1 MATSSRVMKKRR
13 ENEGGKPGKKPKN
26 EEKQETKEG
35 NSGEP
40 NALKRRKI
48 GEDREPVRDRSYLV
62 ELGAVAH
69 REGCVRIV
77 KEQDDLTDA
86 DVSGIQ
92 EGKGLTVHPGSAG
105 ESDEGR
111 GIGADLDAGDAV
123 DILCYECNGDH
134 REEGEQRSS
143 V

>member
-1 MATSSRVMKKRR
+1 MKKRR

-40 NALKRRKI
+40 NALKRRKS

-62 ELGAVAH
+62 ELGAVAQG
-69 REGCVRIV
+69 EGGVRIV

-92 EGKGLTVHPGSAG
+92 EREGLAVHPGGAG

-123 DILCYECNGDH
+123 DIQGHGHNGDL
-134 REEGEQRSS
+134 REEGEQRSL